1 MSVLRY
7 MREEASSA
15 APAMLRGAQLALAL
29 LVCGVVIAS
38 AQAQPQRE
46 FQGDAVPHPY
56 VPPQAQPSQPSQDVP
71 PRGPQAD
78 AEPARTPGHRPG
90 FLDALGRWFGDPRAA
105 FESQMKNTQE
115 ALGTMGDQ
123 AREAASSVV
132 TIPGTRVITG
142 RQLCPTAANG
152 APDCQPGVDALCRAK
167 GFQNGRSL
175 DVTSGQR
182 CPARVYIENRPP
194 KEGECR
200 METYVTRA
208 VCQ

>member
-1 MSVLRY
+1 MSVLRD
-7 MREEASSA
+7 MWEDISSA
-15 APAMLRGAQLALAL
+15 APAMARGAPLALAL
-29 LVCGVVIAS
+29 LACWVVV
-38 AQAQPQRE
+38 AQAQPQPQRE

-56 VPPQAQPSQPSQDVP
+56 VPPPQALPSQD
-71 PRGPQAD
+71 GPQGSSQAD
-78 AEPARTPGHRPG
+78 AEPAAKPGYRPG
-90 FLDALGRWFGDPRAA
+90 FLDALGRWFGDPRAV

-123 AREAASSVV
+123 AREAANSVV

-142 RQLCPTAANG
+142 RQLCPVAANG
-152 APDCQPGVDALCRAK
+152 APDCQRGVDALCRAK
-167 GFQNGRSL
+167 GFQGGRSL